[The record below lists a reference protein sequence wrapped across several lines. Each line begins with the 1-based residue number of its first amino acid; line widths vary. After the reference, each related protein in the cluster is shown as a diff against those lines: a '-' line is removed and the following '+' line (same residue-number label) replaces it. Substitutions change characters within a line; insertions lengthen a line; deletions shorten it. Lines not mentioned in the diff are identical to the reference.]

1 VRVTLADDLDPG
13 PVPGTH
19 MKWGHPYA
27 MTCNSNSGGS
37 GTPFVE
43 QSPGTHVVQT
53 YTYMQASTHTHLKK
67 KKSRGL
73 LRNVTCPP
81 HVYMYISTYTQTC
94 VYTHTTCVQV
104 HIQICVRT
112 RTQSPSGERNCFS
125 LQSHIFYCDLEG
137 TETKDSVQKN
147 HLCPQ
152 SSQK

>member
-1 VRVTLADDLDPG
+1 MRVTLADDLDPG

-94 VYTHTTCVQV
+94 VYTQMGTCIL
-104 HIQICVRT
+104 HPHCLFNKCTSPCWDIWATPT
-112 RTQSPSGERNCFS
+112 RVKSVNSP
-125 LQSHIFYCDLEG
+125 Y
-137 TETKDSVQKN
+137 SVVLGYQ
-147 HLCPQ
+147 
-152 SSQK
+152 